1 MIFRDPLT
9 KRLVFCTWTTHE
21 KTGAALLVSGLFS
34 RVILPDEARR
44 LQPLEI
50 GDHDKVQLDHYLREG
65 SA

>member
-21 KTGAALLVSGLFS
+21 RTGAALLVSGLFS

-44 LQPLEI
+44 LESVEL
-50 GDHDKVQLDHYLREG
+50 GDQDRVRLAHYLREG
-65 SA
+65 NA